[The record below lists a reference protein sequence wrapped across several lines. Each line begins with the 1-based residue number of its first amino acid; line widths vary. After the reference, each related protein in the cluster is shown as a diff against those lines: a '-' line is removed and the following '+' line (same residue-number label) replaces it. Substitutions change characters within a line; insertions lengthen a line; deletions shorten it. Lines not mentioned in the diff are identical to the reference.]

1 MLSIVRA
8 TSLALFGLATLAGV
22 AAAQGGAP
30 KFAYIN
36 SQVLIAQAPGR
47 AEADAAFQRDMTSF
61 QQQVQRMGDS
71 LRTLIEA
78 YEKEQISLS
87 PAAKETRQQ
96 AIRKK
101 EEEFQTRTSQLE
113 QQAQQ
118 RRMELVQPIMDRIN
132 RIIEDIR
139 NEEGYTMIFDAGSA
153 AGVVVA
159 ADKNLDITDK
169 VLARL
174 RATASTARPAPTPA
188 SNKPTGAPVS
198 TPSGVTRPKPN
209 Q

>member
-1 MLSIVRA
+1 
-8 TSLALFGLATLAGV
+8 
-22 AAAQGGAP
+22 
-30 KFAYIN
+30 
-36 SQVLIAQAPGR
+36 
-47 AEADAAFQRDMTSF
+47 MTSF

-101 EEEFQTRTSQLE
+101 EEEFQTRTNQLE

-118 RRMELVQPIMDRIN
+118 RRMELVQPIMDKIN
-132 RIIEDIR
+132 KIIEDIR
-139 NEEGYTMIFDAGSA
+139 NEDGYTMIFDAGSS

-159 ADKNLDITDK
+159 ADKNLDITDR
-169 VLARL
+169 VLQRL
-174 RATASTARPAPTPA
+174 RATASTTPA
-188 SNKPTGAPVS
+188 AKPEGGPVA
-198 TPSGVTRPKPN
+198 TPSGVTSPKPN